1 MYFLYSDEQ
10 VKEKNKALERAGK
23 RFVPGT
29 IVVNGKKKMFS
40 QLSSPNTLQ
49 RFVDTKVIAEGDPK
63 NFIYTDP
70 KMESR

>member
-29 IVVNGKKKMFS
+29 IVVNGKKRK
-40 QLSSPNTLQ
+40 
-49 RFVDTKVIAEGDPK
+49 
-63 NFIYTDP
+63 FIW
-70 KMESR
+70 SIR